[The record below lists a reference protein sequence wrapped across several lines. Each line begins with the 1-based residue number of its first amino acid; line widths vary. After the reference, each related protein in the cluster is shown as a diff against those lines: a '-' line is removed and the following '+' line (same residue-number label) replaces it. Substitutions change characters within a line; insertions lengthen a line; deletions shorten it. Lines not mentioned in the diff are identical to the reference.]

1 LSIIKAVETMAKTEK
16 KKYDLSNN
24 TKIRETIDAE
34 RYDPR
39 YIQY

>member
-1 LSIIKAVETMAKTEK
+1 MAKTEP

-24 TKIRETIDAE
+24 TKISETIDTE

-39 YIQY
+39 NIQY